1 MIELERKYLLEF
13 DLKTF
18 KDINRYESVIN
29 QYYCEGYRL
38 REITSGDLIS
48 YIFTKKIKSNNTP
61 GANIEIETEIDKA
74 IFDDLIQNSTSS
86 LTKVRKSIEEECQN
100 IDIDLFYENN
110 IPYLMTMEIEY
121 LHGKSPVI
129 PSFIA
134 DKVILD
140 FTNTSFTNHQ
150 LSMCSKVKIY
160 EQIIEEW
167 NNG

>member
-13 DLKTF
+13 DLKAF

-29 QYYCEGYRL
+29 QYYCEDYRL
-38 REITSGDLIS
+38 REITRDELTS

-61 GANIEIETEIDKA
+61 GANIEIETEIDKV
-74 IFDDLIQNSTSS
+74 IFDDLVQNSKSS
-86 LTKVRKSIEEECQN
+86 LTKIRKSIEEVDQH

-110 IPYLMTMEIEY
+110 IPYLLTMEIE
-121 LHGKSPVI
+121 HISGKSPVI

-140 FTNTSFTNHQ
+140 FTNTSFSNYQ
-150 LSMCSKVKIY
+150 LSRCSKVKIY